1 MEMGDVFRFSQ
12 NISTMAFVLLHH
24 RYLLKKLLTSTVK
37 KKLVMTLIT
46 QAESSTL
53 QTPFR
58 LGPQNIRRRSSQAGY
73 LLLPSSLP
81 GKLQGHPKQKEK

>member
-1 MEMGDVFRFSQ
+1 
-12 NISTMAFVLLHH
+12 
-24 RYLLKKLLTSTVK
+24 
-37 KKLVMTLIT
+37 MTLIT

-81 GKLQGHPKQKEK
+81 GKFAGTPKAERKMKMQI